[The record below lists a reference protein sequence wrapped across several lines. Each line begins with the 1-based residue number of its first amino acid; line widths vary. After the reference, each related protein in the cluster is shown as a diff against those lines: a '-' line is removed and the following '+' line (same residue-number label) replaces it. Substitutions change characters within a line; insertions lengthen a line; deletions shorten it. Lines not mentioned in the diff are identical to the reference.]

1 MFSDSDTHN
10 VFNFLLVFLEQ
21 SYEEVNLLLPKG
33 TLPLVTLAPNNS
45 KRLFSTSSRIGQK
58 E

>member
-10 VFNFLLVFLEQ
+10 VFNFLLIFLEQ

-33 TLPLVTLAPNNS
+33 TLNLDTLAPNNS
-45 KRLFSTSSRIGQK
+45 
-58 E
+58 